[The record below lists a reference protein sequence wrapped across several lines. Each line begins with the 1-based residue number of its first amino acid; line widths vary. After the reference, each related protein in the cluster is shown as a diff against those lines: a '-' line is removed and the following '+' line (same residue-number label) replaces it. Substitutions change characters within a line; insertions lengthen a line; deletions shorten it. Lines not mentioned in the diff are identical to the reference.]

1 MLKRSTSVSKVCDWY
16 DFCSEKNIRPTPDVL
31 VEKICNYKSDNT
43 ILYESKNPFPF
54 IAVCHTG
61 DAQTDNSARAA
72 QELVISVSDYVELTT
87 AQTSKLSL
95 AATQYVEAVKSANSQ
110 YTDDAEAMIKA
121 KANAWQDY
129 TMQLRSILSDEQYQT
144 LLCKQQQHKQ
154 AVMNQIKGGTK
165 Q

>member
-1 MLKRSTSVSKVCDWY
+1 MKA
-16 DFCSEKNIRPTPDVL
+16 
-31 VEKICNYKSDNT
+31 KI
-43 ILYESKNPFPF
+43 LLLLLPF
-54 IAVCHTG
+54 ATLAM
-61 DAQTDNSARAA
+61 AQTDNSARAA
-72 QELVISVSDYVELTT
+72 QELVISVSGYVELTT

-144 LLCKQQQHKQ
+144 LQRKQQEHRQ

>member
-1 MLKRSTSVSKVCDWY
+1 MIFVVKNVEPRSEEYLVI
-16 DFCSEKNIRPTPDVL
+16 NLITPYL
-31 VEKICNYKSDNT
+31 MKAKI
-43 ILYESKNPFPF
+43 LLLLLPF
-54 IAVCHTG
+54 ATLAM
-61 DAQTDNSARAA
+61 AQTDNSARAA
-72 QELVISVSDYVELTT
+72 QELVISVSGYVELTT

-144 LLCKQQQHKQ
+144 LQRKQQEHRQ